1 MITGFLHPGSM
12 GASLAAVCTGQRL
25 WVSDGRTNA
34 TRERAHDAGL
44 VDTRSL
50 HELAERADVIVSVC
64 PPAAALTQAEAISAV
79 GYDGI
84 YVDAN
89 AVSPSTAR
97 QIGDLFDRFV
107 DGGII
112 GPPVRQPGSTR
123 LYLAGEE
130 ASAIAALWDGS
141 ALDVRVLDAPA
152 GAASAVKVCFAAWTK
167 GSAALLLAIRALARA
182 EGVDDALLD
191 EWAIS
196 IPDLAGQSERSAFGN
211 APKAW
216 RFVGE
221 MEQIAVAFDEHD
233 LPAGFAAAS
242 ADLYRR
248 LATFKDASGP
258 ALDLVVEAIVRGG
271 QGPVDVPGV
280 DHFVELERKVWEALV
295 RGDSDADAALLTDDF
310 LGVYPT
316 GFADRAEHA
325 AQLENGPTVASYE
338 LAEPRVMFVSA
349 DHVLLSYRATFVRP
363 ASSDNDSDATPVI
376 WNITSLWTRIGDH
389 WLNRFSQDTPAS

>member
-1 MITGFLHPGSM
+1 VITGFLHPGSM

-25 WVSDGRTNA
+25 WVSDGRTDA

-112 GPPVRQPGSTR
+112 GPPVRHPGSTR

-141 ALDVRVLDAPA
+141 ALDVRVLDDPA

-182 EGVDDALLD
+182 EGIDDALLD

-221 MEQIAVAFDEHD
+221 MEQIAGAFDEHD
-233 LPAGFAAAS
+233 LPAGFAVAA

-248 LATFKDASGP
+248 LATFKDA
-258 ALDLVVEAIVRGG
+258 A
-271 QGPVDVPGV
+271 
-280 DHFVELERKVWEALV
+280 
-295 RGDSDADAALLTDDF
+295 
-310 LGVYPT
+310 
-316 GFADRAEHA
+316 
-325 AQLENGPTVASYE
+325 GPTVASYE
-338 LAEPRVMFVSA
+338 LAEPRVMVVSA

-376 WNITSLWTRIGDH
+376 WNITSLRTRIGDH
-389 WLNRFSQDTPAS
+389 WLNRFSQDTPASRANTRRRHRHICPDRASHDRRRPAPHGASNRPSSDETGSGAGGYRTHDPGIMSPLL

>member
-1 MITGFLHPGSM
+1 M
-12 GASLAAVCTGQRL
+12 GASLAAACTGERL
-25 WVSDGRTNA
+25 WVSDGRTDA
-34 TRERAHDAGL
+34 TRERARDAGL
-44 VDTRSL
+44 IDTGSL
-50 HELAERADVIVSVC
+50 RELAERADVIVSVC
-64 PPAAALTQAEAISAV
+64 PPAAALAQAEAVTAV

-97 QIGDLFDRFV
+97 QISHLFDRFV

-130 ASAIAALWDGS
+130 ATGVAALWNGS

-167 GSAALLLAIRALARA
+167 GSAALLLAIRGLAHA
-182 EGVDDALLD
+182 EGIDDALLD

-196 IPDLAGQSERSAFGN
+196 IPDLAEQSKRTAFGN

-221 MEQIAVAFDEHD
+221 MEQIAAAFDEHD
-233 LPAGFAAAS
+233 LPAGFAAAA

-248 LATFKDASGP
+248 LATFKDGP
-258 ALDLVVEAIVRGG
+258 SPTLDLVVDAIVRSE
-271 QGPVDVPGV
+271 QKPVDVPGV
-280 DHFVELERKVWEALV
+280 DHFVELECKVWDALAS
-295 RGDSDADAALLTDDF
+295 GDPDADAALLTDDF

-325 AQLENGPTVASYE
+325 AQLENGPTVAAYE
-338 LAEPRVMFVSA
+338 LAEPRLTVASA
-349 DHVLLSYRATFVRP
+349 DDVLLSYRATFVRP
-363 ASSDNDSDATPVI
+363 NQNDSEAAPLI
-376 WNITSLWTRIGDH
+376 WNITSLWTRIGDR